1 MCVAI
6 PRKVLRI
13 KDEWSVEVESSGR
26 VEVVDVRLLGN
37 VEPGDWVLVFRQDA
51 VRIVDEDEA
60 KSILEALS
68 ALSSVMAGGA
78 DESVI
83 EAGFSDLVGREPQL
97 PDHLKALVGKKM
109 E

>member
-13 KDEWSVEVESSGR
+13 KDEWSVEVEAADG
-26 VEVVDVRLLGN
+26 VETVDVRLLGK
-37 VEPGDWVLVFRQDA
+37 VEPGDWILVFRQDA
-51 VRIVDEDEA
+51 VRVVEEDEA
-60 KSILEALS
+60 KSILEALG
-68 ALSSVMAGGA
+68 ALSSVMAGSA
-78 DESVI
+78 DEAVI

-97 PDHLKALVGKKM
+97 PEHLRALVGKKM

>member
-1 MCVAI
+1 MCVAV
-6 PRKVLRI
+6 PKKVIGTR
-13 KDEWSVEVESSGR
+13 DEWSVEVESAGG
-26 VEVVDVRLLGN
+26 VEVVDVRLLGR

-51 VRIVDEDEA
+51 IRVVDEQEA
-60 KSILEALS
+60 RSILEALG
-68 ALSSVMAGGA
+68 ALSSVMAGSA

-97 PDHLKALVGKKM
+97 PEHLRALVGKKM